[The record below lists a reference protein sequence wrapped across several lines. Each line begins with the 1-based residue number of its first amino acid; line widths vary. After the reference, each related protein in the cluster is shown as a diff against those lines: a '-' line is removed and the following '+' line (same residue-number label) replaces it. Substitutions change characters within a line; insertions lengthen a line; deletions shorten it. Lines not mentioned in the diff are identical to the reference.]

1 MKKLFLIAMLLPIGV
16 FAQNIKLS
24 NPTKTGGKPLMEA
37 LMDRQTSRS
46 FTEQALSN
54 ETLSNLLW
62 AAWGY
67 NREDKRT
74 APSALNRQSIELY
87 VATAQGI
94 YLYDAR
100 ANELQLKVKGDYRK
114 QTGMQPFVGT
124 AFMELIYI
132 CKTVSEHYNMLYAD
146 CGFIAQNVY
155 LYCASEGLGT
165 VVRGSVPQEKL
176 AKIMGISDPKRILLA
191 QTVGYIKK

>member
-16 FAQNIKLS
+16 FAQNIKL
-24 NPTKTGGKPLMEA
+24 PVPVKTGGKPLMET

-46 FTEQALSN
+46 FTNKALSN

-67 NREDKRT
+67 NRADKRT
-74 APSALNRQSIELY
+74 APSAMNYQSIELY
-87 VATAQGI
+87 VATAKGI

-124 AFMELIYI
+124 AFMELIFI
-132 CKTVSEHYNMLYAD
+132 CKKSSDNYNMLYAD

>member
-1 MKKLFLIAMLLPIGV
+1 MKKLFLIAMLLPMGV
-16 FAQNIKLS
+16 FAQNIKLAK
-24 NPTKTGGKPLMEA
+24 PTKTGGKPLMEA

-46 FTEQALSN
+46 FTDKALSN

-67 NREDKRT
+67 NRADKRT
-74 APSALNRQSIELY
+74 APSAMDRQSIELY

-124 AFMELIYI
+124 AFMELIFI
-132 CKTVSEHYNMLYAD
+132 CKKSSDNYNMLYAD

-165 VVRGSVPQEKL
+165 VIRGSVPQEKL

-191 QTVGYIKK
+191 QTVGFIKK